1 MAEYINR
8 KQIQYTWWQKQDG
21 TFTDGVTL
29 ESIIN
34 AMPTADVVEVVH
46 GEWIAD
52 RSPVEVEFRCSEC
65 GYSYI
70 EADSYQNCDYNYCPN
85 CGAKMDGDKNG

>member
-8 KQIQYTWWQKQDG
+8 KQIQYTWWQKPDG

-34 AMPTADVVEVVH
+34 AMPTADVVEFDVIKKWLHDLAFNNV
-46 GEWIAD
+46 G
-52 RSPVEVEFRCSEC
+52 VKF
-65 GYSYI
+65 
-70 EADSYQNCDYNYCPN
+70 
-85 CGAKMDGDKNG
+85 DGDFSNACEEIISRLDGLRDFAKEGRSDNGKA